1 MSCNLAEKVSLL
13 IDGELPQIEA
23 RAVEHHLLECAE
35 CQQVRAD
42 FISLRSGIDAYVAAP
57 VPDLS
62 LRLAHVLSP
71 RENVRAQS
79 TLRERLLVI
88 FGGRRLTPALVT
100 VVATLLF
107 ACAVALVLH
116 IRSQRHDEGF
126 HTPPETVVL
135 RQPQPG
141 PRAEAPGPQPSNA
154 EPSNPEKPRDRSG
167 SRMDQTRS
175 NIQQREVAAALKPAN
190 LPRNR
195 NPTKI
200 VAGPEKNTLTTNYV
214 AVNASAA
221 DENNIAHI
229 RSADTETL
237 TAQHVGQAELL
248 LRAFRNLRAGSQA
261 APGDLSYE
269 RRRAQQLFYQ
279 NVLLR
284 READSAGDV
293 EVATLLESLEPI
305 LLDIA
310 NLHDHA
316 QDREVRVIKDRVE
329 RQNLVALLQ
338 VNSAALVR
346 PFE

>member
-1 MSCNLAEKVSLL
+1 MNCNFAEKVSLL
-13 IDGELPQIEA
+13 IDGELPPIEA
-23 RAVEHHLLECAE
+23 RAVEQHLLDCAE
-35 CQQVRAD
+35 CQQVRTD
-42 FISLRSGIDAYVAAP
+42 FMSLRSGIYAYVAAP

-62 LRLAHVLSP
+62 RRLAHVLTP
-71 RENVRAQS
+71 AENVRARS
-79 TLRERLLVI
+79 TWRERLPII
-88 FGGRRLTPALVT
+88 FGGRRLTPALAT

-107 ACAVALVLH
+107 ACALALVLH
-116 IRSQRHDEGF
+116 LRSQRHHEDSQ
-126 HTPPETVVL
+126 TLVL

-141 PRAEAPGPQPSNA
+141 ARAEPPVPQPGNA
-154 EPSNPEKPRDRSG
+154 EPSNREKPGDKSG
-167 SRMDQTRS
+167 SRRDQTRS
-175 NIQQREVAAALKPAN
+175 NIQQGAVAAALKPAN

-195 NPTKI
+195 NPTKT
-200 VAGPEKNTLTTNYV
+200 VAGPEKNTIINNDTPLNPST
-214 AVNASAA
+214 AA
-221 DENNIAHI
+221 ENNNAHI

-237 TAQHVGQAELL
+237 TAQHVGQAEML
-248 LRAFRNLRAGSQA
+248 LRAFRNLRARSQA
-261 APGDLSYE
+261 APDDLSYE

-310 NLHDHA
+310 NLPDRA
-316 QDREVRVIKDRVE
+316 QDNEVRVIKDRVE

-338 VNSAALVR
+338 VNSTALVR